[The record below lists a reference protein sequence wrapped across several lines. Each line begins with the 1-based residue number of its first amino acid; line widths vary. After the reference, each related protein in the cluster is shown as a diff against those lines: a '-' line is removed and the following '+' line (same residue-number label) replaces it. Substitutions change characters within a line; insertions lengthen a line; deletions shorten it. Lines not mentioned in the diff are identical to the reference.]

1 MDSYRRF
8 FSSHTRLIT
17 TLVVLLALTFV
28 YYRFYVA
35 NRETH
40 FKHQY
45 LRLLG
50 FESDRLAQT
59 VSVYRDLFQ
68 SYRQLGHA
76 DGGRQE
82 SDIDNLPRLV
92 AGVERVA
99 KVDANF
105 LVPDM
110 RVTVRERI
118 DDDRLFLY
126 FGWPDSPLPPLVYRF
141 QPFEQYQP
149 STDTLQSFD
158 TFLVAR
164 RDGTVLYQRGKRDL
178 QVLSLRKLLGSDGK
192 ELDLDS
198 LTNGSSEVDVRLAG
212 ETFKLFLQPCCRK
225 LREQL
230 DAGAKQPAAP
240 AALADA
246 RPRALE
252 WVMGGL
258 VSEVKVHAEARSIS
272 SPLGILL
279 VAAVAL
285 SLLAAPFLRVFYC
298 GPGERIRVADALV
311 IGATAMAAIGMLTL
325 LFLDVEAY
333 GEMGRDLDRRLERFS
348 SQLQVN
354 VRKELTAAAAE
365 LAELDRF
372 AGKATAWSCG
382 PPPGGESAAVWK
394 GTLLDN
400 LEHAGGAPRF
410 FAEAERFFW
419 VGQNGVQ
426 CLKWS
431 SGEIA
436 EPLVDVSD
444 RLYFR
449 QAVSG
454 EMGVIAPAPPG
465 TCPPALPGAGAPRFR
480 FALQPVFSMSTARR
494 IVVLAS
500 PSQANARSCT
510 PSRSCPAGKP
520 CVAALAFEMS
530 SLARPVLPSGYGFA
544 VIDGDG
550 EVQFHSD
557 ASRSG
562 QENLFA
568 EVNRDPGMVA
578 AVGARRS
585 SRITTQY
592 LGMQHRFFVRPMGDL
607 LPFWTLVVWSDQRET
622 RELNVDLMTTAL
634 LLLILYL
641 LSFIVPASLL
651 HRLRPAYRAGWL
663 WPDRGRT
670 LAYMRLTGLY
680 VLALVLFLVALHDL
694 PGVHLLLFCLV
705 FPWVL
710 LAASYLLLRRGA
722 AAPGAGLIVVAA
734 LAAGV
739 AVHRLTS
746 GPGWVWWLALP
757 SCGLLLGAG
766 WLSRW
771 VEARRPSFRAWYL
784 TAASLL
790 LLLSAALPATGFFF
804 VSYGSQ
810 AEPRLRSRQLE
821 LAKNLVARDQRLRE
835 LYGQLADGLARHGM
849 TLAPMLIARR
859 QSHDSWDVYKCESE
873 LPKGLSPAAIPP
885 GWLPESLLRRLP
897 PYDEDYAN
905 ARRLG
910 ENVDRGGDTMWS
922 WSTGPERAVQMAL
935 QPTQGS
941 PIFVTTPAPSLA
953 VAGWPWLWPVGA
965 LAVILLAASIAWFVA
980 DQLLALRLPAP
991 DHDRPNDAIDR
1002 GECRNYLLIGPDSQR
1017 TLLARSPDWQ
1027 TAAIDL
1033 RELESSA
1040 AGSWI
1045 LDQLTASPVVY
1056 LKHLE
1061 CCLAD
1066 PQFSSRVLVL
1076 LEELLNGR
1084 RRTLIVLSSIDPRW
1098 HLLHRDADAEDER
1111 ERWTRLFERL
1121 TVRIAEP
1128 AGGAMLESLQLYWR
1142 DPGTERQFARLLQ
1155 AARAEAC
1162 GSPTLERI
1170 AFDLLL
1176 DVPASQAGDRTWFI
1190 DELRLKASRHYKTVW
1205 GACDEAEKVV
1215 LVHLAEGS
1223 LVNPKSQSAV
1233 KDLTDRGL
1241 VRRAPHFK
1249 LMNESFRLFIVTS
1262 FCRAEGRT
1270 LEQSAEPSL
1279 WSEVRLPLTI
1289 VLLTLAAFVF
1299 ATERD
1304 IFNLW
1309 TAFIAATA
1317 AFLPQL
1323 SQLVGSLFGTRPG
1336 PAVLKDSSP

>member
-465 TCPPALPGAGAPRFR
+465 TCPPA
-480 FALQPVFSMSTARR
+480 
-494 IVVLAS
+494 
-500 PSQANARSCT
+500 
-510 PSRSCPAGKP
+510 
-520 CVAALAFEMS
+520 
-530 SLARPVLPSGYGFA
+530 
-544 VIDGDG
+544 
-550 EVQFHSD
+550 
-557 ASRSG
+557 
-562 QENLFA
+562 
-568 EVNRDPGMVA
+568 
-578 AVGARRS
+578 
-585 SRITTQY
+585 
-592 LGMQHRFFVRPMGDL
+592 
-607 LPFWTLVVWSDQRET
+607 
-622 RELNVDLMTTAL
+622 
-634 LLLILYL
+634 
-641 LSFIVPASLL
+641 
-651 HRLRPAYRAGWL
+651 
-663 WPDRGRT
+663 
-670 LAYMRLTGLY
+670 
-680 VLALVLFLVALHDL
+680 
-694 PGVHLLLFCLV
+694 
-705 FPWVL
+705 
-710 LAASYLLLRRGA
+710 
-722 AAPGAGLIVVAA
+722 
-734 LAAGV
+734 
-739 AVHRLTS
+739 
-746 GPGWVWWLALP
+746 
-757 SCGLLLGAG
+757 
-766 WLSRW
+766 
-771 VEARRPSFRAWYL
+771 
-784 TAASLL
+784 
-790 LLLSAALPATGFFF
+790 
-804 VSYGSQ
+804 
-810 AEPRLRSRQLE
+810 
-821 LAKNLVARDQRLRE
+821 
-835 LYGQLADGLARHGM
+835 
-849 TLAPMLIARR
+849 
-859 QSHDSWDVYKCESE
+859 
-873 LPKGLSPAAIPP
+873 
-885 GWLPESLLRRLP
+885 
-897 PYDEDYAN
+897 
-905 ARRLG
+905 
-910 ENVDRGGDTMWS
+910 
-922 WSTGPERAVQMAL
+922 
-935 QPTQGS
+935 
-941 PIFVTTPAPSLA
+941 
-953 VAGWPWLWPVGA
+953 
-965 LAVILLAASIAWFVA
+965 
-980 DQLLALRLPAP
+980 
-991 DHDRPNDAIDR
+991 
-1002 GECRNYLLIGPDSQR
+1002 
-1017 TLLARSPDWQ
+1017 
-1027 TAAIDL
+1027 
-1033 RELESSA
+1033 
-1040 AGSWI
+1040 
-1045 LDQLTASPVVY
+1045 
-1056 LKHLE
+1056 
-1061 CCLAD
+1061 
-1066 PQFSSRVLVL
+1066 
-1076 LEELLNGR
+1076 
-1084 RRTLIVLSSIDPRW
+1084 
-1098 HLLHRDADAEDER
+1098 
-1111 ERWTRLFERL
+1111 
-1121 TVRIAEP
+1121 
-1128 AGGAMLESLQLYWR
+1128 
-1142 DPGTERQFARLLQ
+1142 
-1155 AARAEAC
+1155 
-1162 GSPTLERI
+1162 
-1170 AFDLLL
+1170 
-1176 DVPASQAGDRTWFI
+1176 
-1190 DELRLKASRHYKTVW
+1190 
-1205 GACDEAEKVV
+1205 
-1215 LVHLAEGS
+1215 
-1223 LVNPKSQSAV
+1223 
-1233 KDLTDRGL
+1233 
-1241 VRRAPHFK
+1241 
-1249 LMNESFRLFIVTS
+1249 
-1262 FCRAEGRT
+1262 
-1270 LEQSAEPSL
+1270 
-1279 WSEVRLPLTI
+1279 
-1289 VLLTLAAFVF
+1289 
-1299 ATERD
+1299 
-1304 IFNLW
+1304 
-1309 TAFIAATA
+1309 
-1317 AFLPQL
+1317 
-1323 SQLVGSLFGTRPG
+1323 
-1336 PAVLKDSSP
+1336 